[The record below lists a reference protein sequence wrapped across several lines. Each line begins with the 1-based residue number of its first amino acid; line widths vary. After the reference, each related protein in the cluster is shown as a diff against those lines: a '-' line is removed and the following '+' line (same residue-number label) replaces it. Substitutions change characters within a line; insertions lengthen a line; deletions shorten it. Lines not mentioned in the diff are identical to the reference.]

1 MTIFRG
7 LIKESVRRYFIL
19 SKSIFLSI
27 RKDIKSLLK
36 LLLETAK
43 PSLSII
49 LEILLDDLSTINEDK
64 ILGDM

>member
-7 LIKESVRRYFIL
+7 LTKKSVGRYFIL
-19 SKSIFLSI
+19 SKLIFLSI
-27 RKDIKSLLK
+27 RKDIKSLLE

-49 LEILLDDLSTINEDK
+49 LEILLDDLSTIL
-64 ILGDM
+64 IMRIRY

>member
-27 RKDIKSLLK
+27 RKDIKSLLE